1 MTDEAKPGKKRATG
15 PPESFEDAL
24 KALEETV
31 QRLESG
37 GLTLDESARLYEEG
51 IKLARFCSERIAAAE
66 LKITKIK
73 TAYGE
78 QMRFMDDAGDD
89 GGDGG
94 EGDGDELGDENG
106 EDSSTSQ

>member
-1 MTDEAKPGKKRATG
+1 MTEDEKPKKGRAAVS
-15 PPESFEDAL
+15 PKSFEEAL

-51 IKLARFCSERIAAAE
+51 VKLARFCSERVAAAE

-78 QMRFMDDAGDD
+78 QMRFLDDGDD
-89 GGDGG
+89 GGDGEPG
-94 EGDGDELGDENG
+94 EERDEIE
-106 EDSSTSQ
+106 EDSSLSQ

>member
-1 MTDEAKPGKKRATG
+1 MTKETKPKKERAAK

-24 KALEETV
+24 RALEETV

-51 IKLARFCSERIAAAE
+51 VKLARFCSERIASAE
-66 LKITKIK
+66 LKITKIR

-78 QMRFMDDAGDD
+78 QMRFMDD
-89 GGDGG
+89 
-94 EGDGDELGDENG
+94 DEPDES
-106 EDSSTSQ
+106 EDPEKPS

>member
-1 MTDEAKPGKKRATG
+1 MTEESRPKKGRAATT
-15 PPESFEDAL
+15 PKSFEEAL
-24 KALEETV
+24 KALEDTV

-51 IKLARFCSERIAAAE
+51 VKLARFCSERVAAAE

-78 QMRFMDDAGDD
+78 QMRFLDD
-89 GGDGG
+89 GGNGETDGG
-94 EGDGDELGDENG
+94 GESGDENK
-106 EDSSTSQ
+106 EDSSLSQ